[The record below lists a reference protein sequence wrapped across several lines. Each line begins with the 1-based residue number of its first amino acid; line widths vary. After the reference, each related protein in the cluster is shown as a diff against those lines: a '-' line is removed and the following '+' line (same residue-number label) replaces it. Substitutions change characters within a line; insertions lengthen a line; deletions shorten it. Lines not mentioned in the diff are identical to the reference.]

1 MQEEIEVKV
10 ATLCE
15 KMSVANHRIDDLE
28 ATTQRIES
36 LTLSVEK
43 LSMSIEQMVK
53 EQCQQREAQNQLAD
67 RLLKVEQ
74 LPYQDKAGKWDLVW
88 KQVLVAITS
97 GVVGYLISLIV

>member
-1 MQEEIEVKV
+1 MQDEIEVKV

-53 EQCQQREAQNQLAD
+53 EQCQQRDDQKQLAE

-74 LPYQDKAGKWDLVW
+74 LPFQDKAGKWDLIW
-88 KQVLVAITS
+88 KQILVAITS
-97 GVVGYLISLIV
+97 GVVGYMISLIF